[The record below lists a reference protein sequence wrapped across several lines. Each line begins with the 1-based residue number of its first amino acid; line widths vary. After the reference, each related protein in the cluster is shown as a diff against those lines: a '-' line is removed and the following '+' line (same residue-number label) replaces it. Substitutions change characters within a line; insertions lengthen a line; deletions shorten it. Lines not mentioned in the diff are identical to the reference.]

1 MSDTMKVQP
10 FKTRLD
16 WILNEYRQ
24 NESIFGIHRSLFY
37 KPRSNSPYAIP
48 DLAGNYVGTPF
59 GPAAGPHSQLL
70 QNIICSWLSGGRFIE
85 LKTVQVMDELEIPRP
100 CIDMEDEGYN
110 VEWSQELKLD
120 QSANEYIQAWAM
132 VHILR
137 RLLGFEQTPFDTVF
151 NMSVGYNLEGIK
163 SAPMT
168 HFMDRMMDASQELA
182 EIQRLLKAE
191 YPQFADLEISP
202 RVVNTVTL
210 STMHGCPPDEI
221 ERIARYLI
229 EERGLNTTVKLNP
242 TLLGKT
248 RVLEIL
254 HHDLGYTEID
264 IPDKVFENDL
274 KYDRALQLIRNLKAA
289 AASRGVTFAVK
300 LSNTLPLTNHRQN
313 LPGGEMYMSG
323 RPLYPITMNLF
334 AKLDQEFDGDL
345 NVSFSAGADALN
357 VATILAAGAKPIT
370 VASDLLKPG
379 GYSRMLQ
386 YIENIEKAMQK
397 AGAAN
402 LAEFS
407 SDRRKVIQRA
417 AADAL
422 VDPRYKKAYREAGLP
437 KVRSGLGFYDCATAP
452 CMEQCAVCQDI
463 PDYNRLIAQG
473 EYDRALELI
482 LSRNPLPGITGYVCT
497 HLCQTHCIRNDYEM
511 PVAIRALK
519 RFVTEHGRI
528 QLSGQS
534 ARQQKVAII
543 GSGPS
548 GLSAAFFLALNGVK
562 ATIFE
567 AKEVP
572 GGMVRM
578 IPSFRLPDEII
589 QRDIDRITELGVDL
603 KLSHRVAG
611 APEDLLREGFDAV
624 YVASGFQKNAP
635 LFIEGIQGEGVYS
648 ALELLEQVRNGKSVD
663 LGHKV
668 LVIGGGNTAMDAT
681 RVARRLSQNPV
692 TIVYRRTRHEMPAS
706 AEEIGEALEEG
717 NRLDELVSPVKVI
730 LDGNGHVS
738 ALECQRNRLG
748 EPGADGRRRPEPIPG
763 SEFQL
768 TADSIIVA
776 VGQVPDLAFM
786 QGSAVQ
792 MKKDGSVTTQ
802 PATGKTAVEHVY
814 AGGDV
819 VGGPASIIAACAD
832 GRRAAEAVC
841 AQFGIDF
848 RTLPAQRT
856 ELSAEEILDIKRT
869 RTRKVLP
876 QTPALLSLEQRQGF
890 SLIESGMSE
899 TAARQEANRC
909 LQCAALCEKCVE
921 VCPNRANWVYQISP
935 VNWTLP
941 RVALQAGKLAQIGTE
956 PFVVRQT
963 RQIVHI
969 DDFCNECGNC
979 ATFCVHQGLPYRQK
993 PRLFLNKADFDLEEG
1008 NAFFIQCELHER
1020 VIYRRENGR
1029 ESRLTVGKEAIQ
1041 FENDALKICFA
1052 PEDFR
1057 MQTWEVKQPFEG
1069 EFSTA
1074 EAAEMWLVL
1083 NGITACLP
1091 FGA

>member
-24 NESIFGIHRSLFY
+24 SESIFGIHRSLFY
-37 KPRSNSPYAIP
+37 TPRKDSPYAIP
-48 DLAGNYVGTPF
+48 DLCGNYLGTPF
-59 GPAAGPHSQLL
+59 GPAAGPHSQLF
-70 QNIICSWLSGGRFIE
+70 QNIITAWLSGGRFME

-110 VEWSQELKLD
+110 VEWSQELKLE

-132 VHILR
+132 LHILR
-137 RLLGFEQTPFDTVF
+137 RLLGFENTPFDTVF

-168 HFMDRMMDASQELA
+168 RFMDRMMDASQELA
-182 EIQRLLKAE
+182 EIKRLLKAE
-191 YPQFADLEISP
+191 YPQFADIDIP
-202 RVVNTVTL
+202 ARIVNTVTL

-229 EERGLNTTVKLNP
+229 EERRLNTTVKLNP

-248 RVLEIL
+248 RVLDIL

-264 IPDKVFENDL
+264 IPDSVFEKDL
-274 KYDRALQLIRNLKAA
+274 KYDRAIQLVRNLKAS
-289 AASRGVTFAVK
+289 AASRGLWFGVK
-300 LSNTLPLTNHRQN
+300 LSNTLPLENHRQV

-323 RPLYPITMNLF
+323 RALYPITMNLF
-334 AKLDQEFDGDL
+334 AKLDEEFDGDL
-345 NVSFSAGADALN
+345 NVSFSAGADAFN
-357 VATILAAGAKPIT
+357 VATILAAGAKPVT

-386 YIENIEKAMQK
+386 YLENVETAMKQ

-402 LAEFS
+402 LTEFA
-407 SDRRKVIQRA
+407 SDRRNAVKRA
-417 AADAL
+417 AAEAL
-422 VDPRYKKAYREAGLP
+422 VNPRYKKAYRPSIQP
-437 KVRSGLGFYDCATAP
+437 KVRSGLGFFDCATAP

-473 EYDRALELI
+473 KYDEALEVI
-482 LSRNPLPGITGYVCT
+482 LSRNPLPSITGYVCT

-519 RFVTEHGRI
+519 RFVTEHGKV
-528 QLSGQS
+528 QLN
-534 ARQQKVAII
+534 ARPAKQKKVAIV

-548 GLSAAFFLALNGVK
+548 GLSAAFYLTLNGIK
-562 ATIFE
+562 ATVFE
-567 AKEVP
+567 AKNVP

-589 QRDIDRITELGVDL
+589 QQDVDRITSLGVDL
-603 KLSHRVAG
+603 KLSHPVTG
-611 APEDLLREGFDAV
+611 TPEDLLREGFDAV

-635 LFIEGIQGEGVYS
+635 LFIEGIDGKGVYS
-648 ALELLEQVRNGKSVD
+648 ALELLDMVRNGKSVD
-663 LGHKV
+663 LGKKV
-668 LVIGGGNTAMDAT
+668 LVIGGGNTAMDST
-681 RVARRLSQNPV
+681 RVAQRLSKNPV

-706 AEEIGEALEEG
+706 AEEIEEALEEG
-717 NRLDELVSPVKVI
+717 NRLEELVSPLKVI
-730 LDGNGHVS
+730 LDGKGHVT

-763 SEFQL
+763 SEFQIP
-768 TADSIIVA
+768 ADSVIVA
-776 VGQVPDLAFM
+776 VGQVPDLSFM
-786 QGSAVQ
+786 ETSAVQ
-792 MKKDGSVTTQ
+792 FKKDGAITADLT
-802 PATGKTAVEHVY
+802 TGKTAVEKVY

-819 VGGPASIIAACAD
+819 VHGPESIIAACAA
-832 GRRAAEAVC
+832 GKRAAEAVC
-841 AQFGIDF
+841 SQFGITF
-848 RTLPAQRT
+848 QSLPAHK
-856 ELSAEEILDIKRT
+856 EEFSAEEILDLKRS

-876 QTPALLSLEQRQGF
+876 QTPDLLPLNQRLGF
-890 SLIESGMSE
+890 TLIEPAMSE
-899 TAARQEANRC
+899 AAARKEANRC
-909 LQCAALCEKCVE
+909 LQCTALCEKCVE
-921 VCPNRANWVYQISP
+921 VCPNRANWVYQIAP

-941 RVALQAGKLAQIGTE
+941 RVALQSGKLVQTSHEA
-956 PFVVRQT
+956 FVVRQT

-979 ATFCVHQGLPYRQK
+979 ATFCVHQGKPYREK
-993 PRLFLNKADFDLEEG
+993 PRLFLNKADFDLEEN
-1008 NAFFIQCELHER
+1008 NAFFIPGKSTDQ

-1029 ESRLTVGKEAIQ
+1029 ESRLEIGKDAIVY
-1041 FENDALKICFA
+1041 ENEHLKLSFT
-1052 PEDFR
+1052 PGDFR
-1057 MQTWEVKQPFEG
+1057 LQSWVVKQPFEG
-1069 EFSTA
+1069 ELATT
-1074 EAAEMWLVL
+1074 EAAEMWIVL
-1083 NGITACLP
+1083 TGVTASLP
-1091 FGA
+1091 FTA